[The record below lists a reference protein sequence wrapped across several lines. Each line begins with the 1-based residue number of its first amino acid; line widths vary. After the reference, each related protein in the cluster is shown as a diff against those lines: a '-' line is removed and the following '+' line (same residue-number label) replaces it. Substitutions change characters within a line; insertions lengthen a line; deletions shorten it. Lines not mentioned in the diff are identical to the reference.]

1 MQHYSHLDESTR
13 EAIFASPPRSF
24 SARDDAQHVGSGL
37 GASLYMPGTR
47 PQLADDVVTHHARG
61 LVSTVWCLEDSI
73 SESEVPAA
81 QANIVTHLAA
91 LAARFPTPDDVAAAL
106 PLIFVRVRTPQ
117 QLRDLATLV
126 NEGPGGEST
135 WSSAVLAGFV
145 MPKFTGANAPAYFDA
160 LAEASALA
168 G

>member
-1 MQHYSHLDESTR
+1 
-13 EAIFASPPRSF
+13 
-24 SARDDAQHVGSGL
+24 
-37 GASLYMPGTR
+37 
-47 PQLADDVVTHHARG
+47 
-61 LVSTVWCLEDSI
+61 
-73 SESEVPAA
+73 SEVPAA

-168 G
+168 GYRLLAMPVVETPGLLHRETRGGLLVAVSTLLAPHRDVVA